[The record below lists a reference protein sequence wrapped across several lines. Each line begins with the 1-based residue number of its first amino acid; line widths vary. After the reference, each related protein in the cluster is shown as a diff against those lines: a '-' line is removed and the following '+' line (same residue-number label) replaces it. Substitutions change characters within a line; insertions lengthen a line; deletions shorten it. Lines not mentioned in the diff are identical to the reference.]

1 MTVANIFPDRSKVIW
16 LLHVLISYH
25 FEMKKKTRL
34 KPLNKLLDY
43 QTVKLNS
50 ISNLQFQK
58 ANPFWTSWMM
68 ETTFV

>member
-16 LLHVLISYH
+16 LLRVLISYH
-25 FEMKKKTRL
+25 FQMKKKTKM

-58 ANPFWTSWMM
+58 DNPFWPSWMM
-68 ETTFV
+68 EITFV